1 MRRTRTACLQVDGG
15 QVVPGVPVVRLLL
28 RTAAEGL
35 RRARKV
41 ALLQR
46 AVAQRE
52 PALRVQRVHAQRQL
66 PVLRRLRSLQAAGQ
80 GTALKRSLLEACRA
94 PMPLHCLVAR

>member
-1 MRRTRTACLQVDGG
+1 MCLTRTACLQVDGG

-28 RTAAEGL
+28 RAAAEGL

-46 AVAQRE
+46 AVAQGK

-66 PVLRRLRSLQAAGQ
+66 PVLRRLRLLQAAGQ
-80 GTALKRSLLEACRA
+80 ELLLQYSLLEAVHLSVCTA
-94 PMPLHCLVAR
+94 